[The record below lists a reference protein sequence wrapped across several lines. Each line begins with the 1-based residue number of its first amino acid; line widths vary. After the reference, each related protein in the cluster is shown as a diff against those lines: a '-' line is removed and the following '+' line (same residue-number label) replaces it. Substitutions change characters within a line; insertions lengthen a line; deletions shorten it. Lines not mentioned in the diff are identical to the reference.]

1 MIVEAT
7 MTTLTALTA
16 LTILLIPLINEV
28 TQHTKKTPP
37 LVLGINAWL
46 NGGTL
51 DPREVRI
58 NLLDDEVDDVIH
70 RYVGQLGVTLA
81 NIFVLDTVLEHLV

>member
-1 MIVEAT
+1 MIIKA
-7 MTTLTALTA
+7 TLTAL
-16 LTILLIPLINEV
+16 LITLIEEV

-37 LVLGINAWL
+37 LVLSINAWL

-58 NLLDDEVDDVIH
+58 DLLDDEVDDVIH